1 MKCVHLSVLMIRC
14 ICGLLKNKCRILVT
28 HQLRH
33 LREVDQILVLKEV
46 CTLAKEN
53 CLKEA
58 CLLLLNHAIA
68 INKAFPQQNP
78 A

>member
-28 HQLRH
+28 HQLQH

-46 CTLAKEN
+46 CTPAKEN